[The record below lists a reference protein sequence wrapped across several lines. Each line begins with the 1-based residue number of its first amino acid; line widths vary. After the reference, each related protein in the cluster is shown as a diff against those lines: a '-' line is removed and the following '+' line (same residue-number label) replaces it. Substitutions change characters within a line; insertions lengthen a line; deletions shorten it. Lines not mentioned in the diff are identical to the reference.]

1 MKNSTKCIV
10 TLDLSRNPD
19 LDISEKEQI
28 KALPAICHSHGEADW
43 GPLQLEESGLL
54 HPSFLWVLEVVLR
67 DQVSM
72 VLPAVSASSASSK
85 VPDLRSHHK
94 PTEPESLG
102 WCPEICSHQPSK
114 RSYAL
119 LEFRR
124 HCSRLLPIWRLA
136 RRNPRSQC
144 LRS

>member
-1 MKNSTKCIV
+1 MKNSTKGIV

-28 KALPAICHSHGEADW
+28 KALPSICHSHGEADG

-54 HPSFLWVLEVVLR
+54 HPASCGSWRWSYV

-102 WCPEICSHQPSK
+102 CCPEICSHQPSK
-114 RSYAL
+114 QSYAL
-119 LEFRR
+119 LEFRP
-124 HCSRLLPIWRLA
+124 HCSRLLPI
-136 RRNPRSQC
+136 
-144 LRS
+144 